1 MSAPILPRLAKRLH
15 PVALGLVFLLQ
26 TGAAA
31 LAQEQPTDAGFG
43 EQIGVGYVLVPVVVR
58 TSDGYLKNLEAKDFR
73 LLVDD
78 KPVAI
83 ESFESRADAPL
94 STVFLQD
101 LSGSMAGA
109 KLASSQEVLR
119 HFLENATPL
128 DEFAIAIFAD
138 GQTVVEVPFTSDLVA
153 LEESVTTWEAFGTT
167 TLNDAVAWL
176 PEISAGGTHA
186 KRAAVLI
193 TDGAENASTLSP
205 AEARDI
211 VRRAQV
217 PVYVLGLGSGSPY
230 ELGSNGEKLHRFA
243 DVLNLLALYTGG
255 RYFPVTG
262 PNDAKEAVVDMVDDL
277 RHQYVLG
284 FSTSASGKRT
294 QRRIRVEVD
303 GRNVKVLSRQG
314 YTGTVPLAPAP
325 KN

>member
-1 MSAPILPRLAKRLH
+1 M
-15 PVALGLVFLLQ
+15 ALGFALL
-26 TGAAA
+26 AHPIA
-31 LAQEQPTDAGFG
+31 LGVAQEPPADAGFG
-43 EQIGVGYVLVPVVVR
+43 EQIGVGFVLVPVVVR
-58 TSDGYLKNLEAKDFR
+58 TSDGYSKSLKVTDFR
-73 LLVDD
+73 LFVDD
-78 KPVAI
+78 QPVAI
-83 ESFESRADAPL
+83 ESFENRSDAPL

-101 LSGSMAGA
+101 LSGSMDGA
-109 KLASSQEVLR
+109 KLAASREVLR
-119 HFLENATPL
+119 HFLEQATPL
-128 DEFAIAIFAD
+128 DELAIATFAD
-138 GQTVVEVPFTSDLVA
+138 GQTTVDVPFTSDLVT
-153 LEESVTTWEAFGTT
+153 LEEAVTTWEAFGTT

-176 PEISAGGTHA
+176 PEISAGGSHS

-205 AEARDI
+205 ADARDI

-230 ELGSNGEKLHRFA
+230 EVGSDGAKLHRFA

-255 RYFPVTG
+255 RYFPVSG
-262 PNDAKEAVVDMVDDL
+262 PNEAKEAVVDIVDDL

-284 FSTSASGKRT
+284 FSTSASGKRA

-303 GRNVKVLSRQG
+303 ERNVRVLSRQG
-314 YTGTVPLAPAP
+314 YTGTPPLAPAG